1 MTPLINWLPIFFGML
16 MGFAGLILTAWVIYI
31 IVDGIR
37 RRQQLRANAEF
48 QARLVD
54 RIGSAREFGEF
65 LASEPGARFL
75 ATLRSNESSPATRI
89 LGSVRAGVVSL
100 FIGVAVFIFAI
111 AERLDPNVEPL
122 VNFVAA
128 IAVAIGLGLLVS
140 AWLAVRLAGRLGVM
154 AREPHARAQDPSR
167 LL

>member
-1 MTPLINWLPIFFGML
+1 ML

-65 LASEPGARFL
+65 LASEPGAQFL
-75 ATLRSNESSPATRI
+75 ATLRSNEGSPAARI
-89 LGSVRAGVVSL
+89 LGSVRAGVVAL
-100 FIGVAVFIFAI
+100 FIGAALFIFAI

-122 VNFVAA
+122 VHFVAA
-128 IAVAIGLGLLVS
+128 IA
-140 AWLAVRLAGRLGVM
+140 
-154 AREPHARAQDPSR
+154 
-167 LL
+167 

>member
-1 MTPLINWLPIFFGML
+1 MNPFFNWVPIFFGML
-16 MGFAGLILTAWVIYI
+16 MGFSGLILTAWVIYI

-75 ATLRSNESSPATRI
+75 ATLRSNESSPAARI
-89 LGSVRAGVVSL
+89 L
-100 FIGVAVFIFAI
+100 AI
-111 AERLDPNVEPL
+111 AERLDPNLEPL
-122 VNFVAA
+122 VTFVAA

-167 LL
+167 VL